1 MTGPHQGHRIRLAPR
16 QCRGASF
23 DCRRPALVPAVH
35 AEITIEAPVDRVYAV
50 AKDIE
55 RLPAFLPSLEKVTVQ
70 RREGNVVVSEWVGL
84 VPEFRRTIKWVEEDV
99 WDDEARRC
107 EFRLASGDWD
117 RYDGVWAFSERGQGT
132 HVLLEISYEYNVP
145 LIGALIKKLLHRVVE
160 RSAQETLEGLR
171 KMAAEGER

>member
-1 MTGPHQGHRIRLAPR
+1 MTGPQEGHRIRLAPR